1 MESKILK
8 FDTNI
13 GRLWIAGTCGISKR
27 PFSKRIIQD
36 IEILGNVK
44 ELVTLTNKMSY
55 PLRIAATLL
64 RGLMLVYDKQ
74 WIYLESDADSLFAR
88 FREQFVSYNKADKQI
103 TTIKRSKRSIID
115 MISIDSS
122 MISSFDTSDHNFE
135 SSGDLMLSLDPS
147 NLMLDIYK
155 SSKNK
160 HSLAKIEDI
169 TLPQIY
175 DEHNNQVLANMEGND
190 ISKWMTENDDFILHE
205 DELQT
210 NILENSEDNE
220 NKILSIE
227 DKKQT
232 DIKVVR
238 EKQKRQQSTS
248 QGPNKRTR
256 SLSNLDINIAYKD
269 LIELGKNQKCNVS
282 INSIFLKEFK
292 GWDINQWWHVDTFKV
307 EKEHNMMLFSH
318 LNTKSTRHRVSTI
331 NIDNTTET
339 YYSTI
344 EKHRGSMKQA
354 DLELGFEIFDGD
366 SMMDFPNHTNNR
378 QSRGSI
384 NSLDLPNIYNSRESF
399 SWSNGRESGVR
410 LSVLDTGSRSLS
422 VDSSPFH
429 LDLDDARLR
438 HRNLSIESDMLGV
451 DENRTST
458 WSRSGLTTSSG
469 TYNLKTYT
477 VQKFISAKLKEVKQ
491 LNEINNGKPQKDNE
505 IISVYFKELLPYQV
519 TSRNTAATF
528 FYHIL
533 VLASYNELKLF
544 QRSPGSDI
552 EISRPTSF
560 ISEDS

>member
-1 MESKILK
+1 MEYKILK

-13 GRLWIAGTCGISKR
+13 GRLWIAGTCGVSKR

-36 IEILGNVK
+36 IEIMGNIE

-64 RGLMLVYDKQ
+64 RGLMLIYDKQ
-74 WIYLESDADSLFAR
+74 WMYLESDADLLFAR
-88 FREQFVSYNKADKQI
+88 FREQFVSYNKTDKQI
-103 TTIKRSKRSIID
+103 TAIKRSKRGIID

-135 SSGDLMLSLDPS
+135 NSGDLMLSLDPS

-160 HSLAKIEDI
+160 NILAKIEDI

-175 DEHNNQVLANMEGND
+175 DENNNQVLANMKDNN
-190 ISKWMTENDDFILHE
+190 ISKWMTGNDDFIFHE

-210 NILENSEDNE
+210 NILENVENNK

-248 QGPNKRTR
+248 QGPNKRIR

-269 LIELGKNQKCNVS
+269 LIELGKNQKCSVS
-282 INSIFLKEFK
+282 INPIFLKEFK
-292 GWDINQWWHVDTFKV
+292 GWDINQWWHIDTFKV

-331 NIDNTTET
+331 NMDSTTEP
-339 YYSTI
+339 YYPTI

-354 DLELGFEIFDGD
+354 DLELGFEIFDED
-366 SMMDFPNHTNNR
+366 SMIDFPNHINR

-399 SWSNGRESGVR
+399 SCSNGRESGVR

-429 LDLDDARLR
+429 LDLDDTRLR
-438 HRNLSIESDMLGV
+438 HRNLSIESDMPGI

-477 VQKFISAKLKEVKQ
+477 VQKFISVKLKEVKQ
-491 LNEINNGKPQKDNE
+491 LNEINNGEFQRDEE
-505 IISVYFKELLPYQV
+505 ITSVCFKELLPYQV

-544 QRSPGSDI
+544 QKSPGSDI

-560 ISEDS
+560 INEDS